1 MDEIESLFEDV
12 TPEDLQPPTT
22 ALRRM
27 FIQRDLHDE
36 EEFGRFVL
44 TYIEATRIASEV
56 ADGYMPGLAVLAT
69 ADELRVYQGRF
80 DETSRQFLKRVG
92 AEATESPAV
101 WLFAALDGSA
111 VIGQTLDLTTSSGKK
126 AFNGNAIDVI
136 NWYAQ
141 ATTLDL
147 VRYGVLHPADNMR
160 CYVGADPAGA
170 DAEFRRILTGAA

>member
-1 MDEIESLFEDV
+1 MDEIESLFDDV

-22 ALRRM
+22 AVRRM
-27 FIQRDLHDE
+27 FGQRDLHDD
-36 EEFGRFVL
+36 EEFGRFLV

-69 ADELRVYQGRF
+69 ADELRV
-80 DETSRQFLKRVG
+80 
-92 AEATESPAV
+92 
-101 WLFAALDGSA
+101 
-111 VIGQTLDLTTSSGKK
+111 KK

-147 VRYGVLHPADNMR
+147 ARYGVLHPADNMR
-160 CYVGADPAGA
+160 CYVGTDPAGA
-170 DAEFRRILTGAA
+170 DPGFRRILTGAA